1 MIAIYCSAFLQ
12 GPMHAEIAWEMSLI
26 RLQHNTLLLM
36 SGIVLLVMQSL
47 PKRDRHAQSRDLCM
61 ADEMWVACLK
71 CVVRDG
77 VLRNVQ
83 VLG

>member
-1 MIAIYCSAFLQ
+1 MATYRSAVLQ
-12 GPMHAEIAWEMSLI
+12 GAMHAEIAWEMPLVW
-26 RLQHNTLLLM
+26 LQHNTLLLV
-36 SGIVLLVMQSL
+36 SGILSLVMQSP
-47 PKRDRHAQSRDLCM
+47 PKRDRHAQSWDLCM
-61 ADEMWVACLK
+61 AEEMWVTCLK